1 MANINVEIAKN
12 PNENTSG
19 LIRRFTRRMQGSGV
33 VGRIKSIR
41 YNERQ
46 LSNTIRKKKT
56 IKRIVKTAE
65 FEKMKKLGK
74 DKETKKRR

>member
-1 MANINVEIAKN
+1 MANINVEISKN
-12 PNENTSG
+12 PNENTSS

-33 VGRIKSIR
+33 VRRIKSIR

-46 LSNTIRKKKT
+46 LSETVKKKKALKN
-56 IKRIVKTAE
+56 ILKTAE

-74 DKETKKRR
+74 DKDTKNRR